1 MEIILSPRAAKQ
13 YKKIGAKDRPKIDRK
28 IDLLASDPHMGKA
41 LQGEYAGEY
50 SIRAWP
56 LRIIY
61 TFDSVNQIIQI
72 ENIDYRGSIYKN

>member
-13 YKKIGAKDRPKIDRK
+13 YKKIGAKDRK

-61 TFDSVNQIIQI
+61 TFDSENQIIQI